1 MTVLL
6 EKAFSEAT
14 RLSETQQDRLAHIIF
29 DIMADE
35 EQWDELFASSHTMLE
50 NMANEAIAEYESGN
64 TEPCPCEAK

>member
-14 RLSETQQDRLAHIIF
+14 QLSEMQQDHLAHIIF

-35 EQWDELFASSHTMLE
+35 KHWDELFAKSQTMLE
-50 NMANEAIAEYESGN
+50 NMANEALAEYESGS
-64 TEPCPCEAK
+64 TKPCACKAK